1 MKPIIKVE
9 NVSKQYSIG
18 AIRPPYQ
25 TLREAL
31 THAIRMPFGRP
42 QNRPHSR
49 NGKIW
54 ALKDI
59 SFTIQPGE
67 VVGIIG
73 RNGAGKSTLLKILSR
88 VTEPTSGRV
97 QLYGRIGSLLEVG
110 TGFHPDLTG
119 RENVFLNGAVLGMGR
134 TEIQRKFDEIVAFAE
149 IEKSI
154 DTPVKWYST
163 GMYLRLAFAVAAHF
177 EPEILV
183 IDEVLAVGDASF
195 QEKCLNKMNDLRRGG
210 RTILFVSHNMPAVVR
225 LCKRVISLSD
235 GVIVSDGP
243 TPGNVTQAGPTSGN
257 VGAVDQE
264 SNNNVTSGGSKARLQ
279 SSSERRWERPGEAP
293 GNDIVR
299 LCKVRV
305 RSESGAVMDRAD
317 IRRPVG
323 VEMEFDVLE
332 PDRVLVPNFHFVNE
346 EGVYVFVALDHDPEW
361 QRRPRPVG
369 HYTSTVWIP
378 GNFLSEGV
386 LSIGVAV
393 STLVPVQ
400 IHLFEQQVISFEV
413 VDFMEG
419 DSARGDYVGP
429 IVGFVRPLL
438 EWTTDFQPSADTS
451 PTYYI
456 SEGVS

>member
-9 NVSKQYSIG
+9 NVSKQYRIG

-25 TLREAL
+25 TIREAL
-31 THAIRMPFGRP
+31 SHAIRTPFNRP

-88 VTEPTSGRV
+88 VTEPTTGRI

-119 RENVFLNGAVLGMGR
+119 RENVFLNGAVLGMSR
-134 TEIQRKFDEIVAFAE
+134 VEIQRKFDEIVAFAE
-149 IEKSI
+149 IEKFI

-163 GMYLRLAFAVAAHF
+163 GMYLRLAFSVAAHF

-195 QEKCLNKMNDLRRGG
+195 QEKCLNKMNALRRGG
-210 RTILFVSHNMPAVVR
+210 RTILFVSHNMPAVIR

-235 GVIVSDGP
+235 GVVVSDGP
-243 TPGNVTQAGPTSGN
+243 TPGNVTQADDPTADN
-257 VGAVDQE
+257 VGAGD
-264 SNNNVTSGGSKARLQ
+264 SRSRLQ
-279 SSSERRWERPGEAP
+279 SLGEKRWERPGEAP

-299 LCKVRV
+299 LCSARV
-305 RSESGAVMDRAD
+305 RSESGEVMDRAD
-317 IRRPVG
+317 IRLPVG
-323 VEMEFDVLE
+323 VEMEFDVLQ
-332 PDRVLVPNFHFVNE
+332 PGHVLVPNFHFVNQ
-346 EGVYVFVALDHDPEW
+346 EGSYLFVALDHDPEW

-369 HYTSTVWIP
+369 HYSSTAWIP

-386 LSIGVAV
+386 LRIGVAV
-393 STLVPVQ
+393 STLVPV
-400 IHLFEQQVISFEV
+400 HVHFFEQQVISFEV
-413 VDFMEG
+413 IDFMEG
-419 DSARGDYVGP
+419 GSARGDYVGP
-429 IVGFVRPLL
+429 IGGFVRPLL
-438 EWTTDFQPSADTS
+438 EWTTNFQPRADTS
-451 PTYYI
+451 TTCRI
-456 SEGVS
+456 TGGVS